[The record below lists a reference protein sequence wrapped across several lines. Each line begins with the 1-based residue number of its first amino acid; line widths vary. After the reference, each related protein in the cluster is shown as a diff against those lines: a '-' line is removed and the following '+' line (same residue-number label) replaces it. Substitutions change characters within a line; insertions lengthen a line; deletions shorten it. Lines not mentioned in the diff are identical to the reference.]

1 MRTGTRWTTRK
12 GLVWGLGVVVAV
24 VGGVAAAVPVP
35 GEAEQVSIFP
45 VEVIGP
51 GFAQPGDECLFRA
64 VPQGGTSPFTYH
76 WDPPASGTD
85 DFAWATMPQTS
96 DPVDVDVRVT
106 VLDATGDHGAGI
118 ISVNVDPSND
128 PCGI

>member
-1 MRTGTRWTTRK
+1 
-12 GLVWGLGVVVAV
+12 V

-64 VPQGGTSPFTYH
+64 VPEPPAVWPYSYQWSA
-76 WDPPASGTD
+76 PASGTD
-85 DFAWATMPQTS
+85 DFAYATLNDSGLIP
-96 DPVDVDVRVT
+96 VT
-106 VLDATGDHGAGI
+106 VTVTD
-118 ISVNVDPSND
+118 VNNLQGVGTLWVDVDPSND